1 VDDLGE
7 RVTKRLASGWTENK
21 VRALT
26 NEAILERLAGFGIV
40 TSVAEFVELAR
51 PEHAADAVAAGWRR
65 SFDVS
70 ARGFDNDFI
79 GIAACVL
86 WERLLPEWPS
96 FEMLDERMQA
106 GYAALK
112 ANDVTRACDLCW
124 RCGKVLSC
132 ISGRPSG
139 VSATST
145 LSFMAP
151 SSSSTGARSSNKSWA
166 TPAPWTRATGVPACA
181 A

>member
-1 VDDLGE
+1 LGSVDDLGE
-7 RVTKRLASGWTENK
+7 RLKKRLASGWTENK

-40 TSVAEFVELAR
+40 TSVDEFVELAH

-96 FEMLDERMQA
+96 VEMLDERMQA

-112 ANDVTRACDLCW
+112 ANDVTRACDIVRLQ
-124 RCGKVLSC
+124 R
-132 ISGRPSG
+132 G
-139 VSATST
+139 VDGLHA
-145 LSFMAP
+145 LVEHLEAGP
-151 SSSSTGARSSNKSWA
+151 LRQQPLPQDA
-166 TPAPWTRATGVPACA
+166 
-181 A
+181 